1 MLYMLCDHDPRNRR
15 DAMRIDA
22 IKVYLDTKPAARLSR
37 QRKGPIYQ
45 TGFLFETAKI
55 RHKDIIRQWHMLFHN
70 GMYGVKQQTMTKSVI
85 CHRTRRDTDWTK

>member
-45 TGFLFETAKI
+45 TGFPFETAPI
-55 RHKDIIRQWHMLFHN
+55 RHNPTVACAI
-70 GMYGVKQQTMTKSVI
+70 S
-85 CHRTRRDTDWTK
+85 

>member
-1 MLYMLCDHDPRNRR
+1 MLCGHDPRNRR

-45 TGFLFETAKI
+45 TGFPFETAQS
-55 RHKDIIRQWHMLFHN
+55 DIIRQWHALFHN
-70 GMYGVKQQTMTKSVI
+70 GMYGVKQHTTTKSVI
-85 CHRTRRDTDWTK
+85 FQWTKQTRRDTDWTR

>member
-1 MLYMLCDHDPRNRR
+1 MLCGHDPRNRR

-45 TGFLFETAKI
+45 TGFPFETAPI
-55 RHKDIIRQWHMLFHN
+55 RHNPTVACAI
-70 GMYGVKQQTMTKSVI
+70 S
-85 CHRTRRDTDWTK
+85 